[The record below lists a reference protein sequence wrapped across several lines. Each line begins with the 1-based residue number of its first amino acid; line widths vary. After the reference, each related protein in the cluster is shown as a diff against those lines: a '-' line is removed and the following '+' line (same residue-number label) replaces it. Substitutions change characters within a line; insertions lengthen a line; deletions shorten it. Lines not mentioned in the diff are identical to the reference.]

1 MDVIMQKTVVFNTR
15 NWKTSTTDVG
25 IAVPRLTSEQ
35 SARTMVILDLR
46 PRMGGVRLVGWA
58 KQRMANV
65 VKGSQRKE
73 TKATSKVA
81 SRMPH
86 QTMFK
91 KEEEKEM
98 EQPMVETTKEKVVK
112 KNRLQQWQKN
122 KFLGQQKEI
131 LQLNNN
137 RRLERHR
144 IPQLL
149 WKRS

>member
-1 MDVIMQKTVVFNTR
+1 
-15 NWKTSTTDVG
+15 
-25 IAVPRLTSEQ
+25 
-35 SARTMVILDLR
+35 MVILDLR

-58 KQRMANV
+58 KQKMANV

-73 TKATSKVA
+73 TKATSKVV

-137 RRLERHR
+137 QRLERHR